1 MAYVLDHAGVRFAMV
16 QDQEQVDKI
25 QSVADPTF
33 PALTDII
40 YRRAAWLA

>member
-1 MAYVLDHAGVRFAMV
+1 VV

-25 QSVADPTF
+25 QSVASDI

-40 YRRAAWLA
+40 FRRAAWIA